1 MLSTWSDRLRALS
14 WRRVWASLFLAI
26 ALSLGAVGAINLVRK
41 PQTFAVIDARSE
53 AMEFKV
59 FNPELSIIYGS
70 GFRISSWPTGS
81 KDGECAQGTLL
92 PGVMSQVSYLRI
104 EGRELVILVNGNGEL
119 RLEHGGAEP
128 FDGEVV
134 LYTDAECGQLTT
146 NRLPIW
152 GPGKIGS
159 ALSMRSDG
167 PGPILL
173 EGSLTTF
180 GRTVDLWPFGRGGAM
195 YSAGE
200 PITIPSGGYIE
211 SHGLETQDADPIPV
225 EQTALFGYVTLSEEP
240 GLGVHV
246 TTETPRLQVS
256 TPGVR
261 ENSSR
266 IEVGLF
272 AQVLNDPTILA
283 AQLTLVLLVLLWPIT
298 IDLVGLAVSGA
309 EEKAPVETG
318 GPENVRQDPSQNMA
332 SLKDFA

>member
-1 MLSTWSDRLRALS
+1 MPFISSD
-14 WRRVWASLFLAI
+14 W
-26 ALSLGAVGAINLVRK
+26 LGAVSWLRVAVSFLLAIIFSLAAFGVLKLVRE

-53 AMEFKV
+53 FMEFTV
-59 FNPELSIIYGS
+59 FNPALSIIHGAGLKISGS
-70 GFRISSWPTGS
+70 G
-81 KDGECAQGTLL
+81 GEGEEDKCAQGAFL
-92 PGVMSQVSYLRI
+92 PSVLSRISYQRI
-104 EGRELVILVNGNGEL
+104 EKQALVIVIDGKGEH
-119 RLEHGGAEP
+119 RRNDGSAEA

-134 LYTDAECGQLTT
+134 LYTDKKCGDLIA
-146 NRLPIW
+146 NRFPIW

-173 EGSLTTF
+173 EGSLATF
-180 GRTVDLWPFGRGGAM
+180 GRTIDLQPFGWGGAI

-200 PITIPSGGYIE
+200 PLTIPSGGYIE
-211 SHGLETQDADPIPV
+211 SNTTQLQATDPV
-225 EQTALFGYVTLSEEP
+225 AAELTALFGYVALTEEP
-240 GLGVHV
+240 GLDVHV

-283 AQLTLVLLVLLWPIT
+283 VQLFFVLLVLLWPIT
-298 IDLVGLAVSGA
+298 IDLVGLALSNPREQVPATSGA
-309 EEKAPVETG
+309 TQAVQPSLTENIPALKET
-318 GPENVRQDPSQNMA
+318 A
-332 SLKDFA
+332 